1 MMKVLSNQPTRC
13 GCHPL
18 EWACELSGTALL
30 LLGGLS
36 ALCLDFGPDTP
47 LRGVGTSPRLLLTGL
62 LFAGVGS
69 LIAIS
74 PVGLRSGTHL
84 NPVVTV
90 AFWTQGKVHPL
101 DLAGYVVSQLLGA
114 LVGTAALLGL

>member
-36 ALCLDFGPDTP
+36 ALYLDFGPDTP

-62 LFAGVGS
+62 LIARVGEPDRDQPRW
-69 LIAIS
+69 A
-74 PVGLRSGTHL
+74 
-84 NPVVTV
+84 
-90 AFWTQGKVHPL
+90 
-101 DLAGYVVSQLLGA
+101 D
-114 LVGTAALLGL
+114 AAERT